1 MQNPWKI
8 LIYSRGQG
16 LIDSRVLGG
25 SLYCIRFWFF
35 SCPPGFPSTISNVSV
50 PLSNGQ
56 KKKKQK
62 EHWQNNAERASK
74 QWRYPF
80 SLMWYQFLYCCNVS
94 LLAIFSQSSS
104 CNAKPMLEDVRLISM
119 EDLYQAKTTHN
130 SNPKTWNGRLEVH
143 LVVCSGMLS
152 EHTFSVACCCSPF
165 FSSAILLCQVTTRA
179 EEFK

>member
-80 SLMWYQFLYCCNVS
+80 SLIWYQFFYCCNVS
-94 LLAIFSQSSS
+94 LLAIFSQSSRNLLLAMLNQCLRMS
-104 CNAKPMLEDVRLISM
+104 DWFPWRICTKQKPCTTAIQKHEMA
-119 EDLYQAKTTHN
+119 DLKYT
-130 SNPKTWNGRLEVH
+130 
-143 LVVCSGMLS
+143 
-152 EHTFSVACCCSPF
+152 
-165 FSSAILLCQVTTRA
+165 
-179 EEFK
+179 